1 MTSSKVLAAF
11 GLSALLGAV
20 ALLGPVT
27 LANAADKPAE
37 KQQPSKAAA
46 KPLKAAQDMLQAKP
60 PQYAEALAKL
70 KEVEALPG
78 KTPYDEYLMNE
89 LEGFAYARS
98 NDFANAAKAYEAGL
112 NSGFLDQA
120 EVPNRVRLL
129 ATANYQIKNW
139 DKAVE
144 FGNRAIKEG
153 YDKDGDM
160 YTFVAQAYYLKGDY
174 KSAQKFT
181 DDYIESQIKD
191 GKTPKED
198 TIKLLLSAC
207 TKQDDAACQQKQFER
222 LVAYYPKPEYW
233 QNLLLVLLQSKD
245 QNDKSLLHTY
255 RLMAA
260 TDSMTRGDQY
270 IEMAQLAMEQGSPGE
285 AEAILQKGVQ
295 NNAFTD
301 QRAQE
306 RSKRLLESAKQQAAT
321 DKASLAKVDSDAAAS
336 KTGAKDVGVGLAW
349 LSYQDYGKA
358 IAALQRGLAKPGV
371 PNEADARLLLGIA
384 QLGAGKK
391 DDAQQAF
398 KAVKGDPT
406 LERLANLW
414 SLHAKQA

>member
-1 MTSSKVLAAF
+1 MTSSSKVLAAF
-11 GLSALLGAV
+11 GLSALLGAA
-20 ALLGPVT
+20 ALLGSLT
-27 LANAADKPAE
+27 IANAADKP
-37 KQQPSKAAA
+37 QPSKAAA

-60 PQYAEALAKL
+60 PQYAEALVKL

-78 KTPYDEYLMNE
+78 KTPYDDYLMNE
-89 LEGFAYARS
+89 LEGFAYARTS
-98 NDFANAAKAYEAGL
+98 DFANAAKAYEAGL
-112 NSGFLDQA
+112 NSGFLDAA

-129 ATANYQIKNW
+129 ATANYQVKNW
-139 DKAVE
+139 DKAIE

-160 YTFVAQAYYLKGDY
+160 YTFVSQAYYLKGDY
-174 KSAQKFT
+174 KNAQKFT

-198 TIKLLLSAC
+198 TIKLELSAC
-207 TKQDDAACQQKQFER
+207 TKSDDMACQTKQFER
-222 LVAYYPKPEYW
+222 LVSYYPKTEYW
-233 QNLLLVLLQSKD
+233 QNLLLVVLQSPG

-270 IEMAQLAMEQGSPGE
+270 MEMAQLAMEQGSPGE
-285 AEAILQKGVQ
+285 AEAILQKGVEK
-295 NNAFTD
+295 NVFTD
-301 QRAQE
+301 QRSQE
-306 RSKRLLESAKQQAAT
+306 RSKRLLDSAKQQAVT

-336 KTGAKDVGVGLAW
+336 KTGAKDVGVGLAY
-349 LSYQDYGKA
+349 LSYQNYDKA
-358 IAALQRGLAKPGV
+358 VAALQRGLAKPGV

-384 QLGAGKK
+384 ELGAGKK

-414 SLHAKQA
+414 SLHARQA